1 MPKRP
6 AEKEIGED
14 KSAETEPKHII
25 LELKKLDVLD
35 KVAYNLEEYLV
46 NELLADKEHLDEAD
60 GFRSKIKDII
70 EQIFEELKESLGSN
84 KRDSLS
90 RHSLKY
96 STFF

>member
-14 KSAETEPKHII
+14 KRAETEPKHII

-60 GFRSKIKDII
+60 GFR
-70 EQIFEELKESLGSN
+70 LVTL
-84 KRDSLS
+84 
-90 RHSLKY
+90 
-96 STFF
+96 